1 MQQSNNSVRRTR
13 RGLLVTLAVTAAALI
28 SPSLTPKARAYSW
41 VEIYKDYFNS
51 PSSWSN
57 YNRFAGKA
65 GATSNTAFD
74 PSFVWFDTDNEVMN
88 MMVDK
93 QTRTIW
99 DGSTYP
105 YSSSGWSLSGTPTY
119 NGQSVNVKQIY
130 GKWEVRAKMAPG
142 TGVDTYI
149 ALFPTNGTWPPEV
162 DFGETPGKNPTKT
175 LLAQHWKN
183 ADGTNNKSTSTVTM
197 PVDLCNT
204 FNNYTVEWIPG
215 HIRYFLNGVLKLD
228 QPQNFPNQTMNLTV
242 GTWVGDG
249 GWDFVGTPGQNGAPW
264 PFRTFAYIDHVF
276 IWKYVP

>member
-1 MQQSNNSVRRTR
+1 MQKVQIKVPHIARWRELG
-13 RGLLVTLAVTAAALI
+13 GLTVAFAAL
-28 SPSLTPKARAYSW
+28 LTPGLTAKAHAYTWQS
-41 VEIYKDYFNS
+41 IYKDYFNS
-51 PSSWSN
+51 ASTWSN
-57 YNRFAGKA
+57 YNKFGGKA

-74 PSFVWFDTDNEVMN
+74 PSFIWFDTTNEVMN

-99 DGSTYP
+99 DGTTYP

-149 ALFPTNGTWPPEV
+149 ALFPTNNTWPPEI
-162 DFGETPGKNPTKT
+162 DFGETGGKNPTKT
-175 LLAQHWKN
+175 LLAQHWAPGN
-183 ADGTNNKSTSTVTM
+183 QAATSTVTM
-197 PVDLCNT
+197 PNDLCTTYND
-204 FNNYTVEWIPG
+204 YTVEWIPG
-215 HIRYFLNGVLKLD
+215 KIRYFINGVLKLE
-228 QPQNFPNQTMNLTV
+228 QPQNFPDQTMNLTV

-249 GWDFVGTPGQNGAPW
+249 SWGYVGSPGENGAPW